1 MSLTKQLIDSTAH
14 AEELERGVVEYGEV
28 DPPYYE
34 DAWPSEEETETDL
47 KHDYECDGMDCPP
60 WAHDHKVLL

>member
-14 AEELERGVVEYGEV
+14 VEELERGAVEYGEV

-34 DAWPSEEETETDL
+34 DAWPSHEGLD
-47 KHDYECDGMDCPP
+47 HDS
-60 WAHDHKVLL
+60 K